1 MRARPRFFGG
11 QKRETLLQWR
21 QDLTK
26 SVRERGKRHGLFA
39 YLENPDLLHEGTEPN
54 RAYYIPYGERMP
66 AAPADRKDSDRVV
79 WLSGEWGFRYYESL
93 AALEEAA
100 LLREEDLVPWR
111 CPPSGRRTGTT
122 RTSTPMCA
130 IPSPTTRPLCPGRT
144 PAPCMCARFRSTR
157 PRRRAGT

>member
-1 MRARPRFFGG
+1 MDF
-11 QKRETLLQWR
+11 
-21 QDLTK
+21 
-26 SVRERGKRHGLFA
+26 FA

-100 LLREEDLVPWR
+100 LLREEDLVPMEV
-111 CPPSGRRTGTT
+111 PSVWQTLGYDAHQYTMVRY
-122 RTSTPMCA
+122 P
-130 IPSPTTRPLCPGRT
+130 IPTTRPLCPGRT